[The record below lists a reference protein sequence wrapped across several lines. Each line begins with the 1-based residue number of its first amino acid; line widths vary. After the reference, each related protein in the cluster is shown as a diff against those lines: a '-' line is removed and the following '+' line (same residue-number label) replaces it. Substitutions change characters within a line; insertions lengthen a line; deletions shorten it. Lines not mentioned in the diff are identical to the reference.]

1 VVAGGAATL
10 SVDGVVQGAVAGQF
24 GVATSSTLSLGQG
37 FTGELD
43 EVRVWS
49 TARTAAELAQAA
61 MRPLTGHEPGLVG
74 LWRLDERTGLELFDA
89 SASQLDG
96 TIAPVD
102 PGALAPAPFAD
113 STAWTARRTTTHAA
127 IAPALAG
134 YDPDDD
140 PLALTLTGPPA
151 HGAATA
157 DDATDQLTYQ
167 GEEGW
172 FGSDA
177 IGFTLSDGTEV
188 VAASLE
194 LLVDRVATC
203 RASSD
208 CGGAGALC
216 ISGQCRAG
224 QAVESQSGGCGL
236 AGGGAPGLL
245 LGPLLGLLGLRR
257 PRRREPK
264 APGPAPWC
272 RP

>member
-1 VVAGGAATL
+1 
-10 SVDGVVQGAVAGQF
+10 
-24 GVATSSTLSLGQG
+24 VATSSTLSLGQG